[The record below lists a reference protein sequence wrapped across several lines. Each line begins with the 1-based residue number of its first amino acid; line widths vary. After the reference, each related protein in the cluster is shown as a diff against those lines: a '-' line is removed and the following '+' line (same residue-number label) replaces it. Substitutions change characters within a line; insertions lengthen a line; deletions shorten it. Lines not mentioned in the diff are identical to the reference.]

1 MATHASSFI
10 SQKRSKNPNLGNDIN
25 VSLSNPLANFR
36 QEHMSLQA
44 CLPSPASIM
53 AFVSAV
59 PLAVAGPARAAVT
72 TRSSTFTPVNSRR
85 SRVASSTLVT
95 VRRSVVK
102 AAVSATTDTW
112 VAAPGSELSDHH
124 TSARI
129 ASNVSD
135 VMKSK
140 GIERPVII
148 GVAADS
154 GCGKS
159 TFLRRVTNIFGTEV
173 SGDHTPQGD
182 FVTVICLDDYHL
194 HDRYGRRDAGVTALD
209 EKANNF
215 KLMASQVQALKEGK
229 SIMKPIYNH
238 ETGNIDDPE
247 LVQPNHLIIIEG
259 LHPMYD
265 KDVKASLD
273 FTVYLDLADEVK
285 IAWKIQRDMAERGHT
300 LENILASIESRKPD
314 FAEFVDPQK
323 QDCDVVMEILP
334 TKLIPDDEEKKVL
347 RVRLVQAEGK
357 DHFKPSFLYDEGST
371 IDWVP
376 CGRKLQCSYPGI
388 KFHYGPDSYYDK
400 EVSVLEVD
408 GVFDKLD
415 EMIYV
420 ESHLNNTGTK
430 FYGELTQQLLKNPN
444 APGSNNGTGLFQVLM
459 AMMMRSVYESITK
472 KKVTV

>member
-1 MATHASSFI
+1 VCARASTFV
-10 SQKRSKNPNLGNDIN
+10 R
-25 VSLSNPLANFR
+25 V
-36 QEHMSLQA
+36 
-44 CLPSPASIM
+44 LPAGGSGA
-53 AFVSAV
+53 ARRGGAAV
-59 PLAVAGPARAAVT
+59 PRAAL
-72 TRSSTFTPVNSRR
+72 RSTPSKTN
-85 SRVASSTLVT
+85 T
-95 VRRSVVK
+95 VV
-102 AAVSATTDTW
+102 DEF
-112 VAAPGSELSDHH
+112 VAAPGSELSAHH
-124 TSARI
+124 GQAMV
-129 ASNVSD
+129 ASNVSG
-135 VMKSK
+135 VMAAK

-159 TFLRRVTNIFGTEV
+159 TFLRRVVNIFGTEI
-173 SGDHTPQGD
+173 SADHTPQGD

-209 EKANNF
+209 ERANNF
-215 KLMASQVQALKEGK
+215 TLMAAQMQALKEGK

-238 ETGNIDDPE
+238 ETGNIDEPE
-247 LVQPNHLIIIEG
+247 LVTPNHLIVIEG

-265 KDVKASLD
+265 KRVKAELD

-285 IAWKIQRDMAERGHT
+285 IAWKIQRDMAERGHS

-314 FAEFVDPQK
+314 FAQFVDPQK

-347 RVRLVQAEGK
+347 RVRLIQAEGK
-357 DHFKPSFLYDEGST
+357 QNFKPAFLYDEGST

-388 KFHYGPDSYYDK
+388 KFHYGPDTYFDK

-408 GVFDKLD
+408 GLFDRLE

-420 ESHLNNTGTK
+420 ENFLQQTGTK

-444 APGSNNGTGLFQVLM
+444 APGSTNGTGLFQVLM
-459 AMMMRSVYESITK
+459 AMMMRSVYENVTGK
-472 KKVTV
+472 TVTV